1 MFLEGMF
8 YSTFYHQLELRGMNL
23 NLAIELPGQCGLL
36 IGKSFIKYLIP
47 VNIPLI
53 WQQIP
58 ISDYMSLGVIPSLRA
73 WLLCSSVHTVRVL

>member
-1 MFLEGMF
+1 MF

-36 IGKSFIKYLIP
+36 NGKSFNEHLIP

-53 WQQIP
+53 WQQIS
-58 ISDYMSLGVIPSLRA
+58 ISDYM
-73 WLLCSSVHTVRVL
+73 C